1 MAKRTLNTSEI
12 TDRLAEMCGA
22 ASCELDEDLIGALT
36 EGLRKEESPVGKQIL
51 EQILENA
58 KISRNTRLPSC
69 QDTGF
74 AVVFLEIGQDVCL
87 EGPEL
92 SEAVY
97 EGVRRGYEKYYLR
110 KSIVD
115 DPAVSRKNTR
125 DNTPAVIHTEI
136 VKGDRVKIVLAA
148 KGGGSENMSAVAMLK
163 PADGIQGVRKFVVDT
178 VKKAGGNPCPPII
191 VGVGVGGTFEKCA
204 LLAKKA
210 LLRPLGSHNPDER
223 YATLEKELLAEI
235 NATGIGPQGLG
246 GRVTALGVHVETFPC
261 HIASLPAAVNI
272 NCHASRHKEVII

>member
-1 MAKRTLNTSEI
+1 MAKRTLNTGEI

>member
-1 MAKRTLNTSEI
+1 MAKRTVNTNLI
-12 TDRLAEMCGA
+12 TEKLAELSGA
-22 ASCELDEDLIGALT
+22 ASCELDDDLIGALK
-36 EGLRKEESPVGKQIL
+36 EGLRIEESPVGRQIL

-58 KISRNTRLPSC
+58 KISRDTRLASC

-87 EGPEL
+87 EGPVL
-92 SEAVY
+92 PDAVN
-97 EGVRRGYEKYYLR
+97 EGVRQGYEKNYLR

-115 DPAVSRKNTR
+115 DPAITRKNTR
-125 DNTPAVIHTEI
+125 DNTPAVIYTDI
-136 VKGDRVKIVLAA
+136 VPGDKVKIILTA

-163 PADGIQGVRKFVVDT
+163 PADGIEGVRKFVVDT

-210 LLRPLGSHNPDER
+210 LLRPLGSHHPDER
-223 YATLEKELLAEI
+223 YAKLERELLVEI

-246 GRVTALGVHVETFPC
+246 GRVTALSVMVETFPC
-261 HIASLPAAVNI
+261 HIASLPAAVNL
-272 NCHASRHKEVII
+272 NCHASRHKEAII